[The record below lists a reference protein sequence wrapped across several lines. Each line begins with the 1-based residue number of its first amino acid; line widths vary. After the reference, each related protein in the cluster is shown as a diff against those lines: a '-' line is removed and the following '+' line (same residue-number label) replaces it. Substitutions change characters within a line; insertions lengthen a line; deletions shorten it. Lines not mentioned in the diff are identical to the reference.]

1 MGADSLKHECGIFG
15 VLDDPDAARLCYLGL
30 HLLQHRGQE
39 AAGIVARNEGGL
51 TAHRG
56 EGLVQEVFDEPA
68 LRSLAG
74 DAAIGHVRYATTG
87 GGGLL
92 NVQPFLVRA
101 REGQVAIAHNGN
113 LTNADTLRAELEEK
127 GSIFSSSSDTEVV
140 LHLLAG
146 SDQKTFI
153 NRLVDALRRVE
164 GAYCLLLLTPRRMV
178 AVRDPWGFRPLVL
191 GRRGNAWIV
200 ASESSAIEFTQGQV
214 VREIEP
220 GEMVILEDDRVES
233 IRPFPRQP
241 RRACIFEYVY
251 FARPDT
257 TLFGREVYPTRVRMG
272 EILARDFPARADVVI
287 PVPDSGTPAALGFA
301 RQSGLPFEMGLL
313 RSHYVGRT
321 FIEPSQR
328 IRDFGVRLKLAP
340 VRSVVQGRRVVVV
353 DDSIVRGTTSQK
365 IVRMLRQAGAAEVH
379 MRIASPPMTG
389 PCYYGIDTP
398 EREELI
404 AHRLDVAR
412 TRAYLDCDSL
422 AYLSMDALREAVQ
435 EDGARMC
442 DACFTGNYPIL
453 PVEPGPTRQL
463 PLFDAPASEPPAARP
478 ELPRSRFLP

>member
-1 MGADSLKHECGIFG
+1 MADELRHECGIFG

-30 HLLQHRGQE
+30 HALQHRGQE
-39 AAGIVARNEGGL
+39 AAGIVARKDGQL
-51 TAHRG
+51 VSHRG
-56 EGLVQEVFDEPA
+56 EGLVHEVFDEEA
-68 LRSLAG
+68 LVRLEG
-74 DAAIGHVRYATTG
+74 DSAIGHVRYATTG
-87 GGGLL
+87 GGHMR
-92 NVQPFLVRA
+92 NVQPFLVRT
-101 REGQVAIAHNGN
+101 REGQVSIAHNGTI
-113 LTNADTLRAELEEK
+113 TNAEALRTELEER
-127 GSIFSSSSDTEVV
+127 GSIFSSTSDTEVV
-140 LHLLAG
+140 LHLLAA

-164 GAYCLLLLTPRRMV
+164 GAWCLLLLTARRMV
-178 AVRDPWGFRPLVL
+178 AVRDPYGFRPLVL
-191 GRRGNAWIV
+191 GRRGSAWMV
-200 ASESSAIEFTQGQV
+200 ASETAAIEFAQGTV

-220 GEMVILEDDRVES
+220 GEMVILEDDRLES

-241 RRACIFEYVY
+241 RRACIFEHVY

-257 TLFGREVYPTRVRMG
+257 VLFGREVYPSRVRMG

-301 RQSGLPFEMGLL
+301 RQSGLPFAMGLL

-328 IRDFGVRLKLAP
+328 IRDFGVRLKLQP
-340 VRSVVQGRRVVVV
+340 VRSVVHGRRVVVV

-379 MRIASPPMTG
+379 LRISSPPMTG

-398 EREELI
+398 EREQLV
-404 AHRLDVAR
+404 AHRMDVAR
-412 TRAYLDCDSL
+412 TRAFLDCDSL
-422 AYLSMDALREAVQ
+422 AYISIEALREALQ
-435 EDGARMC
+435 EDGSRTC

-453 PVEPGPTRQL
+453 PVEPRPTAQL
-463 PLFDAPASEPPAARP
+463 PLFGEPEDTLSAP
-478 ELPRSRFLP
+478 LPTRRRT